1 MTTAISVILIDVL
14 TYLILGYFFV
24 INTVYLCLLIV
35 SFFTT
40 RRLSKSRDAYEIT
53 GLFDSDLYKSVSV
66 LLPVYNE
73 EQSIRSTV
81 YSLIQLDFND
91 FEIIIINDGSTDS
104 TFEILEKEFDL
115 HPSER
120 FVPQILPHKPVL
132 GIYKSSLIPN
142 LLVLDKENGKKAD
155 ALNAGVN
162 ASRKDIICNVDSDSW
177 LEPDILKQ
185 MLRAFVEDEKTIA
198 VGGIVRIANGSNFE
212 RGQLK
217 KIRSPDS
224 FLGKIQVVEYL
235 RSFLFARIGWS
246 SVDGLIIISGA
257 FAVFDRAA
265 VIETGG
271 YNLESIGEDV
281 EIVVNMHQHFTDNGK
296 PYTMRYLPEPV
307 CWTKVP
313 ENWHELSAQRNRW
326 QRGLADTL
334 FNHRKMIGNPKYGWL
349 GILSL
354 PFHLVFELLGP
365 LFELVSYIL
374 FFLLMITGLLDAELA
389 ILFIL
394 FAVLYSL
401 ILSVGAILLDELT
414 YKPFTRLRDLL
425 SVTVHAFFENFGFR
439 QLHFWWRFRG
449 LFDYLRGNKEW
460 TIQYRNPKLTNT
472 FHWFWFFSINVF
484 FITLLLYGIFL

>member
-1 MTTAISVILIDVL
+1 MIISMFTIWIDIL
-14 TYLILGYFFV
+14 TYLILGYFLV
-24 INTVYLCLLIV
+24 INTVYLILLVI

-40 RRLSKSRDAYEIT
+40 RRLNKSRDAYEIT

-73 EQSIRSTV
+73 EKTIRSTV

-91 FEIIIINDGSTDS
+91 FEIIIINDGSTDN
-104 TFEILEKEFDL
+104 TFEILKKEFEL

-120 FVPQILPHKPVL
+120 FVPKILPHKPVS
-132 GIYKSSLIPN
+132 GIYRSNLFPN
-142 LLVLDKENGKKAD
+142 LVVLDKENGKKAD

-162 ASRKDIICNVDSDSW
+162 ASRKDVICNVDADSW

-198 VGGIVRIANGSNFE
+198 VGGIVRIANGSVFE
-212 RGQLK
+212 SGQLK
-217 KIRSPDS
+217 KILAPGS

-235 RSFLFARIGWS
+235 RSFLFGRIGWS

-271 YNLESIGEDV
+271 YNLDSIGEDI
-281 EIVVNMHQHFTDNGK
+281 EIVVNMHQHFTDNEK

-307 CWTKVP
+307 CWTRVP
-313 ENWHELSAQRNRW
+313 ENWHELAAQRNRW

-334 FNHRKMIGNPKYGWL
+334 FNHKKMIGNPKYGWL
-349 GILSL
+349 GMISL
-354 PFHLVFELLGP
+354 PFHLLFELLGP
-365 LFELVSYIL
+365 FLELASFTL
-374 FFLLMITGLLDAELA
+374 FFILMISGFLDSEFA

-394 FAVLYSL
+394 VAVLFGV
-401 ILSVGAILLDELT
+401 ILSVGAVLLDELT
-414 YKPFTRLRDLL
+414 FKPYTRLRDVF
-425 SVTVHAFFENFGFR
+425 SITIHAFFENFGFR
-439 QLHFWWRFRG
+439 QLHFWWRLRG
-449 LFDYLRGNKEW
+449 LIDYLKGNKDW
-460 TIQYRNPKLTNT
+460 TIKDRNPKLTNSL
-472 FHWFWFFSINVF
+472 HWFWLLTINIFFISLLYYGVF
-484 FITLLLYGIFL
+484 F